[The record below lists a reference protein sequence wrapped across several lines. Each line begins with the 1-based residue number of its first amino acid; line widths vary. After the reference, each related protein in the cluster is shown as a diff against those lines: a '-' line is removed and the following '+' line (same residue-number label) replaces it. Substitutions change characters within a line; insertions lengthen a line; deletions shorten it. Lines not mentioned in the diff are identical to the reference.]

1 MLYKKSIYLQLVD
14 GKNEEEEEKRRN
26 LFSFI
31 HFSNMYS
38 HVLAAYQK
46 TLLVFWAKT
55 SKTMSAV
62 AESFKGYQYY
72 EFTVIKDLAEPSRL
86 LAEKVS
92 RLSDDKT
99 KEKETD
105 DALIDINESNNQQ
118 ITSDNLIQ
126 KGTMIRSIEF
136 LFFLF

>member
-1 MLYKKSIYLQLVD
+1 
-14 GKNEEEEEKRRN
+14 
-26 LFSFI
+26 
-31 HFSNMYS
+31 MYS